1 MLPKSE
7 KIWINGKFVAWDDAK
22 FHVLAHGLHYGS
34 SVFEGIRCYN
44 TSEGPAVF
52 RLKEHVKRFFDSAK
66 IYRMMPDFSINDI
79 CNAII
84 QTIRINRTEECYIR
98 PIIFRGY
105 GGLKVNGSKNPIETV
120 IAAWKWG
127 AYIEGDPNEGA
138 KVRISSWN
146 RMAPN
151 THPFMAKAGGNYQ
164 NAQLA
169 VMEAV
174 QDGYVEAIMLDVNG
188 FVSEGSGENIFI
200 VKDGQI
206 STPSIDSCILPGIT
220 RNSVI
225 TIANE
230 AGHEVKERRIPREE
244 LYIADE
250 VFFVGTA
257 AEITPISEIDHIRI
271 GDGKCG
277 KVTRELRNSFFKII
291 KDAEKHKE
299 WLTFVEE
306 R

>member
-1 MLPKSE
+1 MIPKSD
-7 KIWINGKFVAWDDAK
+7 KIWINGEFVDWDNAK

-34 SVFEGIRCYN
+34 SVFEGIRCYK
-44 TSEGPAVF
+44 TKKGTAVF
-52 RLKEHVKRFFDSAK
+52 RLKEHIKRFFDSAK
-66 IYRMMPDFSINDI
+66 TYRMVPKFSFEDI
-79 CNAII
+79 CDAAV
-84 QTIRINRTEECYIR
+84 QTIRINKLEECYIR

-105 GGLKVNGSKNPIETV
+105 GDLKVNGTKNPLETI
-120 IAAWKWG
+120 IATWKWG

-151 THPFMAKAGGNYQ
+151 THPFMVKAGGNYQ

-169 VMEAV
+169 VMEAA

-200 VKDGQI
+200 VKNNVI

-220 RNSVI
+220 RDSVI
-225 TIANE
+225 TLAKE
-230 AGHEVKERRIPREE
+230 AGYDIIERRIPREE

-250 VFFVGTA
+250 VFFTGTA
-257 AEITPISEIDHIRI
+257 AEITPIGEIDHIKI
-271 GDGKCG
+271 GDSKCG
-277 KVTRELRNSFFKII
+277 KFTQEMRNSFFKII
-291 KDAEKHKE
+291 KDAESHE
-299 WLTFVEE
+299 DWLTFVEE
-306 R
+306 G